1 MQQPIADEEGGFRQS
16 SRSDGLLFKRGH
28 RGDEEEEKERR
39 SDPKSRPRS
48 HHHHIRGRRGER
60 FDRLLCCFQSRRRSV
75 VLFTGI
81 AAVAVVFILAETFI
95 LQRTLVG
102 RGSTLGRFGGEW
114 NMIVGE
120 PSKYLSSATRFVIG
134 KNLRFE
140 PGGLQGRLA
149 KRRRLHPTE
158 EHAKFG
164 IRPPRLAIVLGGDEV
179 VSSTLKLLSIANG
192 LKFLGYK
199 LTVYAVKEAD
209 MHKLWEKIGCQV
221 SILDVDIADNL
232 DWTNFE
238 GIILSSLAVKAVVPD
253 LMQEPFSSI
262 PLVWIVEDGTLGRRL
277 TLYEEAGWKQ
287 LVEEWRNTFSRADAI
302 VFPNFR
308 FPLLYNKFDNGNF
321 FVIPGSPVDVL
332 AAEKYLQS
340 HSRDQLR
347 AKNGFYETDLIV
359 TVIGSSLFYNGLPLD
374 YSPAMHS
381 ISPLLMKLAKTDDVK
396 GSFKFIFLSGNSS
409 DGTHDAFQEIAS
421 TLGFPDGY
429 MRHYGMDVDV
439 DGILLMSNVV
449 LYGSF
454 QDEQDFP
461 PLLIRAM
468 TFKRPIVAPNL
479 TVIKAHVVDQVHGL
493 IFDADN
499 PDTLTTAFSR
509 LVSNGK
515 MSELS
520 HVLASYGWQMARNM
534 LASKCI
540 GTYAELLE
548 NVIQFPSYTL
558 MAKPFSELSKHAN
571 EWKWD
576 ILARGVRYSGNE
588 HHLSQNLDQ
597 DLDGTSISSVVYTLE
612 EEWQSHNLLTNAS
625 GVEAALQFDMPTQ
638 HDWHDLAD
646 MELSEES
653 ERLEMEEDEER
664 TEKVASTWED
674 VHQNVRKVEK
684 IKFETNERDEGEL
697 ERIGQPLCI
706 YEIYWG
712 QGAWKFLHHG
722 SLYRGLSLSSS
733 TRRLVSDDVDAVGRL
748 PFLNNTYFRDL
759 LCETGGMFSIAN
771 HVDDIH
777 KIPWIGFQ
785 SWHATGRKVSL
796 SAEAEQVLEKCIN
809 TEPKGDMI
817 YFWARNDMDNPLF
830 DIQKKNL
837 DFWSMCD
844 VLNGGNCRHLFEKAF
859 RHMYGL
865 PLNVTALPPMP
876 FDGGY
881 WSILHSWVMPTRS
894 FMEFVMFSR
903 MFTSSLDVQNHEP
916 ERNWTCLL
924 GTSEMEKKHCYCHV
938 LELLVN
944 VWAYHS
950 ARKMIYINPK
960 SGVLEEQHPIEGRD
974 GLMWAKYFNFTLLKA
989 MDEDLA
995 EEADDGDHPNDRWLW
1010 PLTGEVFWQGIYER
1024 EREERYRQKME
1035 KKRRVK
1041 EKLLERQKHGYKQK
1055 SLGG

>member
-1 MQQPIADEEGGFRQS
+1 
-16 SRSDGLLFKRGH
+16 
-28 RGDEEEEKERR
+28 
-39 SDPKSRPRS
+39 
-48 HHHHIRGRRGER
+48 
-60 FDRLLCCFQSRRRSV
+60 
-75 VLFTGI
+75 
-81 AAVAVVFILAETFI
+81 
-95 LQRTLVG
+95 
-102 RGSTLGRFGGEW
+102 
-114 NMIVGE
+114 
-120 PSKYLSSATRFVIG
+120 
-134 KNLRFE
+134 
-140 PGGLQGRLA
+140 
-149 KRRRLHPTE
+149 
-158 EHAKFG
+158 
-164 IRPPRLAIVLGGDEV
+164 
-179 VSSTLKLLSIANG
+179 
-192 LKFLGYK
+192 
-199 LTVYAVKEAD
+199 

-221 SILDVDIADNL
+221 SVLDADTADNF
-232 DWTNFE
+232 DWSNFE
-238 GIILSSLAVKAVVPD
+238 GIILSSLESKTLVSD
-253 LMQEPFSSI
+253 LMQEPFSST
-262 PLVWIVEDGTLGRRL
+262 PLVWIVEDGILGRHL
-277 TLYEEAGWKQ
+277 MLYEEAGWKR
-287 LVEEWRNTFSRADAI
+287 LVMEWRAAFSRADAI

-308 FPLLYNKFDNGNF
+308 FPLLYNRFDSGNF

-332 AAEKYLQS
+332 AAEKYLKS

-347 AKNGFYETDLIV
+347 AKNGFHESDLIV

-374 YSPAMHS
+374 YSLAMHS
-381 ISPLLMKLAKTDDVK
+381 ISPLLMRLGTTDDMK
-396 GSFKFIFLSGNSS
+396 GPFKFIFFNGNSS
-409 DGTHDAFQEIAS
+409 NGTHDAFQEIAS
-421 TLGFPDGY
+421 NLGFPNGY
-429 MRHYGMDVDV
+429 IRHYGMDVDV
-439 DGILLMSNVV
+439 DGVLLMSNVV
-449 LYGSF
+449 IYCSI

-468 TFKRPIVAPNL
+468 TFKIPIVAPNV
-479 TVIKAHVVDQVHGL
+479 TIVKEYVVDGVHGL

-499 PDTLTTAFSR
+499 PDTLITAFSR
-509 LVSNGK
+509 LVSNAK

-520 HVLASYGWQMARNM
+520 HVLASYGCQLARNM

-558 MAKPFSELSKHAN
+558 MPKPFNELSKHAN
-571 EWKWD
+571 EWKWE
-576 ILARGVRYSGNE
+576 ILTRGVRYSGNE
-588 HHLSQNLDQ
+588 HLSQNLDQ
-597 DLDGTSISSVVYTLE
+597 DLDGTSISSIVYTLE
-612 EEWQSHNLLTNAS
+612 EEWESHDLFTNAS
-625 GVEAALQFDMPTQ
+625 AHEAALQFDIPTER
-638 HDWHDLAD
+638 DWHDLAD

-653 ERLEMEEDEER
+653 GRLEMEELEER
-664 TEKVASTWED
+664 TEKVANTWED
-674 VHQNVRKVEK
+674 VHQNVRKIEK

-697 ERIGQPLCI
+697 ERIGQLLCI

-712 QGAWKFLHHG
+712 QGAWKFLHQG

-733 TRRLVSDDVDAVGRL
+733 TRRLVSDDVDAAGRL

-759 LCETGGMFSIAN
+759 ICETGGMFSIAN

-809 TEPKGDMI
+809 AEPRGDVI
-817 YFWARNDMDNPLF
+817 YFWARSDIDNPHF
-830 DIQKKNL
+830 DIQKNI

-865 PLNVTALPPMP
+865 PSNVTALPPMP

-881 WSILHSWVMPTRS
+881 WSILHSWAMPTRS
-894 FMEFVMFSR
+894 FMEFVIFSR
-903 MFTSSLDVQNHEP
+903 MFTSSLDVQSHEP
-916 ERNWTCLL
+916 GRNWTCLL
-924 GTSEMEKKHCYCHV
+924 GTSEMEKKHCYCHI

-950 ARKMIYINPK
+950 ARKMLYINPM
-960 SGVLEEQHPIEGRD
+960 SGVLEEQHPIEERD
-974 GLMWAKYFNFTLLKA
+974 GLLWAKYFNFTLLKA

-1010 PLTGEVFWQGIYER
+1010 PVTGEVFWQGIYER

-1035 KKRRVK
+1035 KKKRVK